1 MQLRVFAVLS
11 FVPFWLM
18 ACGGG
23 SGGTSEAPAA
33 SVTPLPAWTVTPT
46 AMTTTP
52 DVTFPSS
59 ADFTAVSSVFQDPVH
74 IQATDPQNVVY
85 LRQFSKRPDG
95 GGYQLTLA
103 TSNRLGV
110 GRYTGTVELRFC
122 PVSNCA
128 QQHPGSPQR
137 VPYDITVVNP
147 YQTPPLARIPGLP
160 DWETHQGNAAHTG
173 YVPLSLDAAKFTT
186 RWRWQRFDGR
196 SMGTPVV
203 ANDKV
208 YVTTANAF
216 FDHKLQA
223 IKESDGTLAW
233 EYATYFPTTAP
244 AVSNGAVYFAKASS
258 FSDGFLWSVNASD
271 GSLRYRTAGSTSQAA
286 TGGQSP
292 TVMAGKVYVNSVL
305 DGTSAATGG
314 PQSFDAATGSLTW
327 TNYWEDPNRLQA
339 ATSALD
345 AQFSY
350 TVWETRNGNQRSR
363 KVYALN
369 ATTGAIAKITDLGGV
384 GPTSDPVPVLASN
397 GGLLVSDGQTLRLV
411 QPLSGS
417 IVWEIETGSYAVD
430 PVVAGDTLFVANG
443 LSKRL
448 EARNLNTG
456 ALLWAWPIDATLDKF
471 FFSNMVVTD
480 SHVFVS
486 THRATYAID
495 RNTHVPAA
503 WSYPMAG
510 AKAISANGVLYIA
523 TAANNVPGF
532 NPITDGGLT
541 AINLR

>member
-1 MQLRVFAVLS
+1 MRFKVFAVVA

-23 SGGTSEAPAA
+23 SGGGTTAP
-33 SVTPLPAWTVTPT
+33 VTPLPAWTVTPA
-46 AMTTTP
+46 AMTAAP
-52 DVTFPSS
+52 DVTLPSS
-59 ADFTAVSSVFQDPVH
+59 AVFTAASNVFQDPVY
-74 IQATDPQNVVY
+74 IQAVDPQNVVY
-85 LRQFSKRPDG
+85 LLQSSRRVDG

-103 TSNRLGV
+103 TSKRLAV
-110 GRYTGTVELRFC
+110 GRYTGSVELRFC
-122 PVSNCA
+122 PVSDCA

-147 YQTPPLARIPGLP
+147 YQTPPLSRIPGLP

-173 YVPLSLDAAKFTT
+173 YVPVSLDAAKFTT

-196 SMGTPVV
+196 SMGAPVV

-208 YVTTANAF
+208 FVTTANAF
-216 FDHKLQA
+216 LHHTLQA
-223 IKESDGTLAW
+223 IKEADGTLAW
-233 EYATYFPTTAP
+233 EYANYFLTTAP

-258 FSDGFLWSVNASD
+258 FSDGFLWAINASD
-271 GSLRYRTAGSTSQAA
+271 GSLRFRTAGSTSQAA
-286 TGGQSP
+286 TGGQAP
-292 TVMAGKVYVNSVL
+292 TIMAGRVYVNSAL
-305 DGTSAATGG
+305 DGASAATGG
-314 PQSFDAATGSLTW
+314 TQSFDATTGSLAW
-327 TNYWEDPNRLQA
+327 ARSWDDAYRFQA
-339 ATSALD
+339 GTPALD

-350 TVWETRNGNQRSR
+350 TVWESFQGNQRSR
-363 KVYALN
+363 KVYALD
-369 ATTGAIAKITDLGGV
+369 AATGAIAKVTDLGGV

-397 GGLLVSDGQTLRLV
+397 GRLLVSDGQTLRLV

-417 IVWEIETGSYAVD
+417 ILWTLETSSYAVE
-430 PVVAGDTLFVANG
+430 PVVAGDTVFVANG
-443 LSKRL
+443 LRKQL

-456 ALLWAWPIDATLDKF
+456 DLLWAWPIDAALDQF

-486 THRATYAID
+486 TRRATYAID
-495 RNTHVPAA
+495 RNTHRPAA

-510 AKAISANGVLYIA
+510 AKAISANGILYIA
-523 TAANNVPGF
+523 TAADTLPGF
-532 NPITDGGLT
+532 NPINDGGLT